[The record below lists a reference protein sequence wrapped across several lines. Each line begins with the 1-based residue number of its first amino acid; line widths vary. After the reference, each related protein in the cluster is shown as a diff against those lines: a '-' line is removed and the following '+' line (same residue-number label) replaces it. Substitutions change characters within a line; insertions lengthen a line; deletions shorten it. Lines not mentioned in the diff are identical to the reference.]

1 MAPRNEDNA
10 SKSYPLAASSSS
22 SSRIIWVISIIMSK
36 MQVVY
41 IQLFSKTYLRR
52 RIMLRQAFS
61 QLFIGVISLFFALAS
76 AEAQINSPEDVL
88 GFPVGADYKL
98 ARWETITDYLR
109 QLAEHS
115 DRVMLENR
123 GKTTEGHDF
132 VLVLISSPENLANRE
147 RYKAIQQKLA
157 DPRGQ
162 DAVELEGLCREG
174 KAVVLINCNLHSTEI
189 ASSQM
194 SMELAYRLA
203 TENTPQVGDILEN
216 VIILLIPSTNP
227 DGLNM
232 VIDWYDRWVGTPYEG
247 SPMPWLYHKYTGHDN
262 NRDWFMLTQIETQI
276 VTRILYEEWFP
287 EVVYDVHQMGNR
299 GARFV
304 IPPYFDPVNPN
315 IHPILQRELSL
326 IGAQIALDLTSQG
339 YTGVLSNAVYDTWWH
354 GGFRTVPYRHN
365 MVGILTEAA
374 GVNIASPIFQ
384 PRSTLKG
391 HRRGLG
397 RYASQT
403 NFPEPWPGG
412 WWRLR
417 NIIDYEISASYSILS
432 CVAKHKEMF
441 LSNFF
446 KMGRVAV
453 EKGNDEPPRAFLVPM
468 NQRDLNSALKM
479 LRILQRGGVEIH
491 RANASFT
498 ADGVEYPA
506 GTYVISM
513 AQPFR
518 GHVKDLL
525 EVQNYPERRAGPKAP
540 PERPYDIAGWTLPLQ
555 MGVKVVTVV
564 DDFDANLMRVEEIPN
579 VQGRLHTVSEPVA
592 YLFKNQTN
600 AETIALNRLLGAEGF
615 TVHWSSKEH
624 TISGQK
630 FPRGSIF
637 ITTTQIPLHVSA
649 HLQELAESLGIE
661 IHELANLPNKDRDV
675 RLKQPRLGLY
685 KPWVANM
692 DEGWTR
698 WVLEQHEFPYRS
710 LTDAEIRA
718 GNLAERYDAIILP
731 DMSASKMING
741 HAEGVLPPEYIGGIG
756 LEGAA
761 NLRTFVENG
770 GTLICLNRASQLP
783 GSYFGLEVTNVL
795 EALSESNQK
804 GTKPE
809 PFFCPGSLLR
819 VFVETTHPIGYGLDR
834 EMAVFFKSGPAL
846 EARGGKPVAS
856 YPDFNPLMS
865 GWIQG
870 DKRIRQKGALLDVN
884 LGKGNII
891 LFGFKPQHR
900 AQSHGTFKLLF
911 NAIYYASWG
920 KQTSQDNERN
930 SNKQSKK

>member
-1 MAPRNEDNA
+1 MNIISR
-10 SKSYPLAASSSS
+10 LAFF
-22 SSRIIWVISIIMSK
+22 R
-36 MQVVY
+36 
-41 IQLFSKTYLRR
+41 
-52 RIMLRQAFS
+52 
-61 QLFIGVISLFFALAS
+61 LFIGVASLCFAIAS
-76 AEAQINSPEDVL
+76 AEAQISSPEDVL
-88 GFPVGADYKL
+88 GFPIGADYKL
-98 ARWETITDYLR
+98 ARWESITDYLK
-109 QLAEHS
+109 LLVEAS
-115 DRVMLENR
+115 DRVVLENR
-123 GKTTEGHDF
+123 GKTTEGHEF

-147 RYKAIQQKLA
+147 HFKAIQGKLA
-157 DPRGQ
+157 DPRGK
-162 DAVELEGLCREG
+162 DSTELNRLCREG

-203 TENTPQVGDILEN
+203 TENTPQVNEILEN

-232 VIDWYDRWVGTPYEG
+232 VIDWYNRCVGTPYEG

-262 NRDWFMLTQIETQI
+262 NRDWFMLSQVETQI

-287 EVVYDVHQMGNR
+287 EVVYDVHEMGNK

-326 IGAQIALDLTSQG
+326 IGAKIALDLTSQE

-365 MVGILTEAA
+365 MVGILSEAA
-374 GVNIASPIFQ
+374 RVNIASPIFQ
-384 PRSTLKG
+384 PRSALKG

-397 RYASQT
+397 RYALQT

-417 NIIDYEISASYSILS
+417 NIIDYELSASYSILS
-432 CVAKHKEMF
+432 CVAKHKQMF
-441 LSNFF
+441 LSNFV
-446 KMGRVAV
+446 KMGQIAT
-453 EKGNDEPPRAFLVPM
+453 EKGRHEPPRAFLVPM
-468 NQRDLNSALKM
+468 NQRDPNTALEM

-491 RANASFT
+491 SANASFS

-518 GHVKDLL
+518 GHAKDLL
-525 EVQNYPERRAGPKAP
+525 EVQNYPERRASPKAP

-564 DDFDANLMRVEEIPN
+564 DTFDANLMRVDQIPD

-600 AETIALNRLLGAEGF
+600 TETIALNQLLG
-615 TVHWSSKEH
+615 KEEYTLYWLPKAH
-624 TISGQK
+624 TIRGQN
-630 FPRGSIF
+630 FPRGSIL
-637 ITTTQIPLHVSA
+637 ITSKEIPQRVST
-649 HLQELAESLGIE
+649 HLGELAESIGVE
-661 IHELANLPNKDRDV
+661 IHALQNLPDKDADV
-675 RLKQPRLGLY
+675 KLRQPRLGLY
-685 KPWVANM
+685 KPWVASM

-698 WVLEQHEFPYRS
+698 WVLEQHEFPFRS
-710 LTDAEIRA
+710 LTDAEMRA
-718 GNLAERYDAIILP
+718 GNLDERYDAIILP
-731 DMSASKMING
+731 DMTASKMING
-741 HAEGVLPPEYIGGIG
+741 HAEGALPPEYVGGIG

-761 NLRTFVENG
+761 NIRTFVENG
-770 GTLICLNRASQLP
+770 GALICLNRASQLP
-783 GSYFGLEVTNVL
+783 ERYFGLDFTNVL
-795 EALSESNQK
+795 DAPGESNQK
-804 GTKPE
+804 APAPK

-819 VFVETTHPIGYGLDR
+819 VFVDTTHPIGFGLNR
-834 EMAVFFKSGPAL
+834 EMAVFFKSGPAF
-846 EARGGKPVAS
+846 EVRGGKPVAS

-870 DKRIRQKGALLDVN
+870 DKRIRQKGALGDVK
-884 LGKGNII
+884 LGKGHII

-920 KQTSQDNERN
+920 SQDNKRN
-930 SNKQSKK
+930 NN